1 MQPIKQVRTPL
12 SPYLCTDVVEEIAKL
27 DVCLAL
33 QVSHAPCILLPPL
46 TEWSALVVPL
56 IFEVNLHEVIVHRFE
71 TDRLHSDLLVLPH
84 ELLHLG
90 RASERLILVAVVVVV
105 AQDHFVSFGVEEV
118 TDIGGVLRFDFI
130 LLGPLRKPGRHIS
143 I

>member
-1 MQPIKQVRTPL
+1 M
-12 SPYLCTDVVEEIAKL
+12 
-27 DVCLAL
+27 
-33 QVSHAPCILLPPL
+33 
-46 TEWSALVVPL
+46 VVPL

-90 RASERLILVAVVVVV
+90 WTSKRLILVAVVVVV

-118 TDIGGVLRFDFI
+118 ADIGGVLRLDFV
-130 LLGPLRKPGRHIS
+130 LLGPLRKPRGYIS
-143 I
+143 F